1 LKKLLLAVL
10 LCLAAAARA
19 QAPAD
24 PAAPLFAA
32 SLHTLEDKPFA
43 FDSLRGRPLMVN
55 FWARTCVPC
64 RDEIPELLSAH
75 DKYGKRGLVVVGI
88 ALDDNVDNTRD
99 FIKAYDMRYANLLAK
114 AKGTDLMRSI
124 GNPLAVVP
132 FTLVINRKGE
142 VIGSKLGPLKKA
154 EIEAYAKQLLAT
166 H

>member
-1 LKKLLLAVL
+1 
-10 LCLAAAARA
+10 
-19 QAPAD
+19 
-24 PAAPLFAA
+24 
-32 SLHTLEDKPFA
+32 
-43 FDSLRGRPLMVN
+43 
-55 FWARTCVPC
+55 
-64 RDEIPELLSAH
+64 
-75 DKYGKRGLVVVGI
+75 
-88 ALDDNVDNTRD
+88 
-99 FIKAYDMRYANLLAK
+99 MRYANLLAK